1 MPDFGIMRGFNEK
14 LFGDKLVAGQLPTQ
28 LGLIGSQDI
37 ESLLLDFYP
46 NASAAYS
53 VRKLRLAYT
62 GSAIRVRR
70 SSDNT
75 ETDIGF
81 NGANLDTTALTSFCS
96 GTNGFVTTWYDQ
108 SGNGI
113 NATQTTAAN
122 QPQIVSSGSVI
133 NTNSKPSLQFDG
145 VNDFFDHTLNVNSGF
160 SLISAVVQ
168 NMNNLAGIDGVY
180 NFTAP
185 NNRLMNNMMSNA
197 NNANWG
203 LYINSFKNSGFNIY
217 NVQSFIASYSDNLF
231 SGTVTNYLITNNNTT
246 TVTDNGRYAGDVT
259 KRQYIGLDVSIAQA
273 YFGTMQEIVVYNSDQ
288 YSNLT
293 GFRNNINTYY
303 AIY

>member
-1 MPDFGIMRGFNEK
+1 MILSTHGVI
-14 LFGDKLVAGQLPTQ
+14 A
-28 LGLIGSQDI
+28 SQI
-37 ESLLLDFYP
+37 QSFVGLLDTYP
-46 NASAAYS
+46 NAAAAYS
-53 VRKLRLAYT
+53 LRKLRTAYT

-70 SSDNT
+70 TDLT
-75 ETDIGF
+75 ESDIGF
-81 NGANLDTTALTSFCS
+81 TAAGNLDTTALLAFT
-96 GTNGFVTTWYDQ
+96 GTGPLDDGFVTTWYDQ

-113 NATQTTAAN
+113 NGTQTTAIN
-122 QPQIVSSGSVI
+122 QPQIVSAGSII

-160 SLISAVVQ
+160 SLISAVVK
-168 NMNNLAGIDGVY
+168 NANNSAGIDGVY

-185 NNRLMNNMMSNA
+185 SNRLMNNMMANA
-197 NNANWG
+197 NSANWG
-203 LYINSFKNSGFNIY
+203 LYINSFKNSGFNIF
-217 NVQSFIASYSDNLF
+217 NTQSFIASYSDNLF

-246 TVTDNGRYAGDVT
+246 TVTDNGRYAGDGT